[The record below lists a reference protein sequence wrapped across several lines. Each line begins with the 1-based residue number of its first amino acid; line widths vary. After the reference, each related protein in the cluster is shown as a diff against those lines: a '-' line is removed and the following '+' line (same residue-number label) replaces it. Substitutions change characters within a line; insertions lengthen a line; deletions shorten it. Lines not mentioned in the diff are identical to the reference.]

1 MTSHLSHGFT
11 LLLTP
16 LRPALCASQANGVE
30 VLVRLQAPDA
40 PASEKPRP
48 PQAVAL
54 VIDRSGSMEGRPIEE
69 ARRCAEFAVSRM
81 RPIDSVA
88 LVQFDDVAERLWP
101 ATPLAE
107 GSELR
112 AAIGRIDARG
122 NTDLYG
128 GWLEGAE
135 SLEGVPGNG
144 LKRVVL
150 LSDGCANHGLTD
162 TQRIA
167 HQCARWAEQGV
178 TTSTYG
184 LGNDFNEDLML
195 AMARAGGGNHYYGE
209 SADDLMEPF
218 QQELDLLAN
227 LALRRVDLHATVPKG
242 MNIDVL
248 NDLRSSGAGWRLPDL
263 AWGAEAWAVLRITVP
278 ADEVPPI
285 GGVLSL
291 LTVEVTGDRL
301 DAGLTDVGP
310 MSLQMPVLHPAEADT
325 QPEDDLVRR
334 RLTELAAAEVLT
346 QMRGAAHLGRW
357 DEADRMLGQA
367 LERFGGNDWVNDIL
381 QAMTVLARS
390 RSRERVTKE
399 AMYASAK
406 LSSRLAA
413 KEETDVRFSQSG
425 TPAFLRRK
433 ALQGKKDL

>member
-1 MTSHLSHGFT
+1 MTSPLPVEIT

-16 LRPALCASQANGVE
+16 LRAALRASRPNTMD
-30 VLVRLQAPDA
+30 VLVRVQAPDA
-40 PASEKPRP
+40 PANAAPRP
-48 PQAVAL
+48 PQAIAL
-54 VIDRSGSMEGRPIEE
+54 VLDRSGSMGGRPIEE

-81 RPIDSVA
+81 RPNDCVA
-88 LVQFDDVAERLWP
+88 LVQFDDVVERLWP
-101 ATPLAE
+101 ATPLGD
-107 GSELR
+107 GSALR
-112 AAIGRIDARG
+112 AAIGRIEAGG

-135 SLEGVPGNG
+135 SLEPVPGSG

-167 HQCARWAEQGV
+167 RQCARWAERDI

-184 LGNDFNEDLML
+184 LGNRFNEDLMV

-227 LALRRVDLHATVPKG
+227 LALRRVDLHVTVPAG
-242 MNIDVL
+242 LDVEML
-248 NDLRSSGAGWRLPDL
+248 NDMQPSGAGWRLPDL

-278 ADEVPPI
+278 ADAVPPI

-291 LTVEVTGDRL
+291 LTVAVTGDRQ
-301 DAGLTDVGP
+301 DAGLTDVRP
-310 MSLQMPVLHPAEADT
+310 VHLQMPVLHPAEADAH
-325 QPEDDLVRR
+325 PEDGLVRR

-346 QMRGAAHLGRW
+346 QMRSAAHAGRW
-357 DEADRMLGQA
+357 DDVDRMLGQA
-367 LERFGGNDWVNDIL
+367 LEQFTGNDWVNDIL

-390 RSRERVTKE
+390 RSRERVAKE

-413 KEETDVRFSQSG
+413 KEEADIRFSRSD

-433 ALQGKKDL
+433 PLQGKKEL